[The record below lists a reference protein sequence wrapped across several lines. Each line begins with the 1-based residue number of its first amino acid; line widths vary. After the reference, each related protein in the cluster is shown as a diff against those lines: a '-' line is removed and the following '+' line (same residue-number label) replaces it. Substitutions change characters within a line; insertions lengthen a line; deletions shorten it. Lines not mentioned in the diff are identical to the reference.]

1 MQKTGWTIHSP
12 FLVLFGLKKNFTLD
26 VITRGQATT
35 IFLCIGPF
43 SAWSRTTEQPGDPR
57 ASLLL
62 TSVRRQSFAIRRR
75 SKGERQDSGGASAND
90 VKVINT
96 SAFINTKIDYGLY
109 FVFHLMDSVTLTII
123 SLIDNGVSGFAW
135 GADACPCLPQFGWRP
150 VDPLSSDQLAGKTSL
165 IFLDSKDLAVTG
177 KQNIYCC
184 INSFQPRCWPTP
196 VSRAS
201 MA

>member
-1 MQKTGWTIHSP
+1 MVH
-12 FLVLFGLKKNFTLD
+12 
-26 VITRGQATT
+26 
-35 IFLCIGPF
+35 
-43 SAWSRTTEQPGDPR
+43 QP
-57 ASLLL
+57 
-62 TSVRRQSFAIRRR
+62 
-75 SKGERQDSGGASAND
+75 ND
-90 VKVINT
+90 VKVIYT
-96 SAFINTKIDYGLY
+96 SAYIKTKIDYGLD
-109 FVFHLMDSVTLTII
+109 FVFQLMDSVTLTNI

-135 GADACPCLPQFGWRP
+135 GTDACLCLPQFGWRP

-196 VSRAS
+196 VTRAS

>member
-1 MQKTGWTIHSP
+1 MKWWT
-12 FLVLFGLKKNFTLD
+12 TLEKQ
-26 VITRGQATT
+26 TRTFRLG
-35 IFLCIGPF
+35 C
-43 SAWSRTTEQPGDPR
+43 
-57 ASLLL
+57 L
-62 TSVRRQSFAIRRR
+62 TWWRR
-75 SKGERQDSGGASAND
+75 SKGERQDSGGASAQWC
-90 VKVINT
+90 KVIDT
-96 SAFINTKIDYGLY
+96 SAFIKTKIVYGLD

-196 VSRAS
+196 VFRAS
-201 MA
+201 KVDKPISMTASLCRALMSKKGTDKRKILIHSV

>member
-1 MQKTGWTIHSP
+1 MWSLGGRQ
-12 FLVLFGLKKNFTLD
+12 
-26 VITRGQATT
+26 Q
-35 IFLCIGPF
+35 PF
-43 SAWSRTTEQPGDPR
+43 SCVLGHFRHGHEQPGDPR

-75 SKGERQDSGGASAND
+75 SKGERQDFGGASAND

-96 SAFINTKIDYGLY
+96 SAFIKTKIDYGLN
-109 FVFHLMDSVTLTII
+109 FVFHLMDSVTLTTI

-135 GADACPCLPQFGWRP
+135 GADACPCLPLFGWRP

-196 VSRAS
+196 VVRAS

>member
-1 MQKTGWTIHSP
+1 MKWNDGQHWRGKQGLFDSRVWPDGGGVKGNVKT
-12 FLVLFGLKKNFTLD
+12 LV
-26 VITRGQATT
+26 VH
-35 IFLCIGPF
+35 
-43 SAWSRTTEQPGDPR
+43 QP
-57 ASLLL
+57 
-62 TSVRRQSFAIRRR
+62 
-75 SKGERQDSGGASAND
+75 ND

-96 SAFINTKIDYGLY
+96 SAFIKTKIDYGLN

-135 GADACPCLPQFGWRP
+135 GTDACLCLPQFGWRP

-196 VSRAS
+196 VFRAS
-201 MA
+201 KVDKQHNLTNFHDSLVVQGSHVQEGHGQEENTAPV